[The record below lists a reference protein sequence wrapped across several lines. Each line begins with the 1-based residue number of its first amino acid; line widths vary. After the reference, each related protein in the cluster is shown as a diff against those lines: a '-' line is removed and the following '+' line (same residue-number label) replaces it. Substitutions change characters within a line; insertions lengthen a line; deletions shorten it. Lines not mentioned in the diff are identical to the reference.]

1 MILFLRDE
9 EKLSN
14 GIKHENEFDEDED
27 QIYFEDLTLVCF
39 ACCHKI
45 EAKSEFCPYC
55 GTKQ

>member
-1 MILFLRDE
+1 M
-9 EKLSN
+9 SN
-14 GIKHENEFDEDED
+14 GIKGDNEFEKDED
-27 QIYFEDLTLVCF
+27 QIYLEDLTLVCF